1 MRILV
6 VEDDALVGATVVQL
20 LREAG
25 YAVDLETDARDGL
38 AVFELEPEDLVII
51 DVRLPGMRAGGVEL
65 CRHIRAHSAEV
76 PILMLTAIAARA
88 TLVECLDAG
97 ADDYLVKPFHVEEL
111 LARVRALMRRA
122 PSAVLPRVSVGS
134 LVLDPSRRSVER
146 HGRIIPLTP
155 KEFSVLEYLMRQP
168 DVIVSSSA
176 LIDHAWDR
184 NYEGFSNVVPTNI
197 RYLRR
202 KLALPG
208 ETDPIVTHRGAGYSV
223 SSDL

>member
-38 AVFELEPEDLVII
+38 AAFELEPEDLVII

-65 CRHIRAHSAEV
+65 CRHVRAHSAEV

-208 ETDPIVTHRGAGYSV
+208 ETDPIVTHRGAGYSI
-223 SSDL
+223 